1 MRALKP
7 SARRMRETSATQW
20 RMSPSRNRP
29 TISGAS
35 ATPIDRAIASASAA
49 TDVELPVPTLS
60 ATSVTSSRSS
70 ARQKAST
77 MSLTWTKSRLWQP
90 SSNTSGR
97 WPLSR
102 RDEKIAPTPVYGLES
117 AWRGPYTLKS
127 RRATVPMP
135 YARPMQRQRS
145 SWSRFV
151 TAYTDV
157 GAIGLSSSHGAGVVV
172 VPHAGQSS
180 SQSRACSC
188 ASGRGAGATGPH
200 DGQRYRPS
208 P

>member
-1 MRALKP
+1 M
-7 SARRMRETSATQW
+7 
-20 RMSPSRNRP
+20 
-29 TISGAS
+29 
-35 ATPIDRAIASASAA
+35 
-49 TDVELPVPTLS
+49 
-60 ATSVTSSRSS
+60 
-70 ARQKAST
+70 
-77 MSLTWTKSRLWQP
+77 
-90 SSNTSGR
+90 
-97 WPLSR
+97 
-102 RDEKIAPTPVYGLES
+102 APTPVYGLES

-145 SWSRFV
+145 SWSRLV

-157 GAIGLSSSHGAGVVV
+157 GAIGLSSSHGAGVVM

-200 DGQRYRPS
+200 DGQR
-208 P
+208 